1 MLSLGMKNEVAR
13 AVDGTNTAKAMGSG
27 ALDVFATPAMVAL
40 MEYTAY
46 KSVEPFLEEN
56 QGTVGAMIEARHL
69 SATPVG
75 MAVVCKSELIEIER
89 TRLRFEIEVS
99 DSAGV
104 VGTAVHDRFIIDN
117 DRFMEKCLQK
127 LK

>member
-13 AVDGTNTAKAMGSG
+13 VVDGTNTAKAMGSG

-75 MAVVCKSELIEIER
+75 MAVVCKSELIEIDR
-89 TRLRFEIEVS
+89 KRLRFEIEVS

>member
-56 QGTVGAMIEARHL
+56 QGTV
-69 SATPVG
+69 
-75 MAVVCKSELIEIER
+75 
-89 TRLRFEIEVS
+89 
-99 DSAGV
+99 
-104 VGTAVHDRFIIDN
+104 
-117 DRFMEKCLQK
+117 
-127 LK
+127 

>member
-75 MAVVCKSELIEIER
+75 MAVVCKSELIEIDR
-89 TRLRFEIEVS
+89 KRLRFEIEVS